1 MLKLHKGKVS
11 VCPLSYPA
19 WFIPGTRDCWEYRI
33 HAEPHSEPPNKT
45 IRRLVVTE
53 QLLSE
58 DREIND
64 LTTIRTIFILTVLQ
78 ELH

>member
-1 MLKLHKGKVS
+1 MLKLYKGKVS

-19 WFIPGTRDCWEYRI
+19 WFIRGTRDCWEYRI

-58 DREIND
+58 TKIVR
-64 LTTIRTIFILTVLQ
+64 LMT
-78 ELH
+78 